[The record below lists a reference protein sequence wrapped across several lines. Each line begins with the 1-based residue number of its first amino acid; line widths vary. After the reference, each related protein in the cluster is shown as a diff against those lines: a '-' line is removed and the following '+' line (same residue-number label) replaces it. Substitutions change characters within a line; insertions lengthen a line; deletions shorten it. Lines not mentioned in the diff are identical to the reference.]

1 MASQYSGFANTT
13 RQNGNPISKFWT
25 PKFPYRRWRWVPHVH
40 TILSKEIDDNKIT
53 MMTTTKRRQRKSYS
67 LDETLANIVE
77 NATAVIVQRFL
88 RQCRQKSRTGMRNQ
102 GGLAPGRIF
111 RRRYRRSVQDIYEEV
126 GALYFRR
133 AYQMKCSTFMS
144 LVAGLR
150 RYIIAASILSQW
162 TDFTRCPTYMCH
174 SLVCGRVRTSYTYDH
189 IRYWPH
195 SDTIKSCW
203 YVVDAI
209 NRQQWSI
216 VKGFYDVSSAGF
228 GCCAGAVDGILNW
241 IHEPSQKDCTE
252 AGCNPGKLF
261 CGIKKTCGLSCQAV
275 CDTGGWIL
283 DISIVYPGSTSDC
296 LTLEGL

>member
-1 MASQYSGFANTT
+1 M
-13 RQNGNPISKFWT
+13 
-25 PKFPYRRWRWVPHVH
+25 PHVH

-67 LDETLANIVE
+67 LDETLANIVA

-174 SLVCGRVRTSYTYDH
+174 SLVCGRVR
-189 IRYWPH
+189 I
-195 SDTIKSCW
+195 
-203 YVVDAI
+203 
-209 NRQQWSI
+209 
-216 VKGFYDVSSAGF
+216 
-228 GCCAGAVDGILNW
+228 
-241 IHEPSQKDCTE
+241 
-252 AGCNPGKLF
+252 
-261 CGIKKTCGLSCQAV
+261 
-275 CDTGGWIL
+275 
-283 DISIVYPGSTSDC
+283 
-296 LTLEGL
+296 